1 MQPVFRIIAD
11 DKDITALINDRL
23 LLLRTTD
30 KPGMDSDDF
39 ELKLDDRDS
48 ALALPARGAVLEVY
62 LGYAGQTLTRLGR
75 YTVDQIDLTGPP
87 ATMEVRGKACDM
99 RGTGK
104 TIRSGAWENVSLQQ
118 IVRDI
123 AARNGWQPQCPVT
136 TIVPRLDQMCES
148 DMNLITR
155 LARDHNCTAKIAN
168 GALLVLP
175 RQAGKSASGQPLAA
189 VTIVPRD
196 VRRWKFHLQDR
207 AAHKAVQTKH
217 QDPGTGE
224 QKTVESKNEDGPE
237 ELKAVFVDKHIYP
250 NKPAAEQAAKARL
263 DAFNRSTAT
272 VYLEMMGRTD
282 LFSER
287 VLDVQGFKG
296 GIDGEYLIDNVTQTF
311 TATGWDT
318 TVQCNGGNKGK
329 AAAKSSKA
337 TKKKPL
343 KVEQHEGQP

>member
-75 YTVDQIDLTGPP
+75 YTVDQIDLSGPP
-87 ATMEVRGKACDM
+87 STLEIRGKACDM

-136 TIVPRLDQMCES
+136 TIVPRLDQMSES
-148 DMNLITR
+148 DINLITR
-155 LARDHNCTAKIAN
+155 LAQEYNCTAKIAN
-168 GALLVLP
+168 GVLLVLP
-175 RQAGKSASGQPLAA
+175 RQAGKSASGKQLGV
-189 VTIVPRD
+189 VTVSSNE

-217 QDPGTGE
+217 QDPKTGTV
-224 QKTVESKNEDGPE
+224 QTAQSTNEDGPE
-237 ELKAVFVDKHIYP
+237 DLNAVFVARHVYP

-287 VLDVQGFKG
+287 VLAVQGFKDG
-296 GIDGEYLIDNVTQTF
+296 LDGEYLIDNVTQTF

-329 AAAKSSKA
+329 AAAKSGKA
-337 TKKKPL
+337 TKTKPL
-343 KVEQHEGQP
+343 KVEPREGQK